1 MRPGIAR
8 GRSLPRTRTVPPMP
22 SFDWIGKQ
30 HVINHHKDVAFRFL
44 KQNEKRSRAQGE
56 NLLIEGDNLDALK
69 SLMPRYRG
77 RVNCVYIDPPYNTG
91 NEGWSYNDNVASPQI
106 KKWLGKVVD
115 LEDLSRH
122 DKWLCMMYPRL
133 VLLREL
139 LCPNGIMF
147 VSIDDNEQQNLKQIL
162 NMVFG
167 EQNFI
172 ATLVWNKKNSR
183 SNDARHVST
192 NHEYVMVY
200 CKKGD
205 GEFRLNRIPRS
216 EEQDSKYKNPDG
228 DRRGPW
234 ITTALHAKSGKEK
247 NNYEVTFPN
256 GIKWKPPTGT
266 YVRVSKERLLE
277 MYGDNRIWFGKGGD
291 NVPRYKRF
299 LSEMCEGIITNTLLL
314 PDDAGTTQQAKSDLR
329 NVIKDVKFDNP
340 KPVKLI
346 KYLCRLAT
354 QKDDTV
360 LDSFA
365 GSGTTAQAVMELN
378 AEDGGSR
385 KFILVE
391 QEPAIARKVTC
402 KRVARVAARGGGDWL
417 YILHGRQ
424 RAVRQE
430 RAN

>member
-1 MRPGIAR
+1 
-8 GRSLPRTRTVPPMP
+8 LP

-30 HVINHHKDVAFRFL
+30 HVVSHHKDVAFRFL
-44 KQNEKRSRAQGE
+44 KQDKRRSRGKGE
-56 NLLIEGDNLDALK
+56 SLLVEGDNLDALK

-77 RVNCVYIDPPYNTG
+77 KVNLVYIDPPYNTG
-91 NEGWSYNDNVASPQI
+91 NEGWAYNDNVASPQI

-115 LEDLSRH
+115 SEDLSRH

-139 LCPNGIMF
+139 LCPSGVIF
-147 VSIDDNEQQNLKQIL
+147 VSIDDNEQQNLKQVL

-167 EQNFI
+167 EKNFI

-192 NHEYVMVY
+192 NHEYVMAY
-200 CKKGD
+200 CRHNG

-216 EEQDSKYKNPDG
+216 EDQKGKYRNPDG
-228 DRRGPW
+228 DQRGPW
-234 ITTALHAKSGKEK
+234 IHTALHAKSGKEK
-247 NNYEVTFPN
+247 DNYEVVFPN
-256 GIKWKPPTGT
+256 GKKWKPPVGT
-266 YVRVSKERLLE
+266 YVRFSKERLLE
-277 MYGDNRIWFGKGGD
+277 MYRDNRIWFGEKGN

-299 LSEMCEGIITNTLLL
+299 LSEMGEGIISNTLLL
-314 PDDAGTTQQAKSDLR
+314 PCDAGTTQQAKSDLR
-329 NVIKDVKFDNP
+329 SVIKNVRFDNP

-354 QKDDTV
+354 QKHGTI

-378 AEDGGSR
+378 AEDGGDR
-385 KFILVE
+385 RFILVE
-391 QEPAIARKVTC
+391 QEPKIAREIA
-402 KRVARVAARGGGDWL
+402 RRRIARVAARVGGGGGL
-417 YILHGRQ
+417 CILHCRHSP
-424 RAVRQE
+424 V
-430 RAN
+430 